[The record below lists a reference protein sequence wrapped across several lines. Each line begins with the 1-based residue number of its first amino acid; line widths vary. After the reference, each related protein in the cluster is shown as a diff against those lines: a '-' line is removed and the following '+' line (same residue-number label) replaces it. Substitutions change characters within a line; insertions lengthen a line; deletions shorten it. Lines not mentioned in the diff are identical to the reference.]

1 MSIFIEYTLYLSI
14 YLFLFIHT
22 SIYLSNLS
30 TNLSTYPGSGVSVYS
45 VHPGGVST
53 DLGRNIPNLLPERF
67 SGALSTAFNWVAKVN
82 QIKIT
87 SKGLRRCGTVSCSK
101 KEKRVGY
108 IVVSHTY
115 CMPSSIE

>member
-87 SKGLRRCGTVSCSK
+87 SKGLRRCGTVSC
-101 KEKRVGY
+101 KRK
-108 IVVSHTY
+108 
-115 CMPSSIE
+115 